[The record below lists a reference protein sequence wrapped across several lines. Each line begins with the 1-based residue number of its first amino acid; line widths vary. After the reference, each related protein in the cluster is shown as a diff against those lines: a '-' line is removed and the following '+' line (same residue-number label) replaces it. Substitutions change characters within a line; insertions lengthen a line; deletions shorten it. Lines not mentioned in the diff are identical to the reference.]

1 MKQRIPFGLF
11 LIYFLGISL
20 ILLNLKNY
28 IFY

>member
-1 MKQRIPFGLF
+1 MKQRVPFGLF

-28 IFY
+28 LL